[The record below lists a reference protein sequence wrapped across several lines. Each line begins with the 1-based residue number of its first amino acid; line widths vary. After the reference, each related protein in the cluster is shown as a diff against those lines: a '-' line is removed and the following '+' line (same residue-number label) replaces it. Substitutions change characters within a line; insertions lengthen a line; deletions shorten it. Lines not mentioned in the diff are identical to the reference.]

1 MNRIAGKKA
10 LITGATAGIGEA
22 ISKTLAAEGVH
33 LILTGRRN
41 DRLSELK
48 FELENQFQIEVITLN
63 FDIRSLSETQKAL
76 QTIDLSTIDIV
87 VNNAGLAVGTDPL
100 QKADIEDWERMIDT
114 NIKGLL
120 YISRL
125 VSPFMSARKS
135 GHILNIGSI
144 AGHEAY
150 PGGIVYT
157 ATKHAV
163 NAINKVMK
171 MDLHGSNV
179 RVSMISPGLVNTEF
193 STVRFKG
200 DSTRAESVYAGMQP
214 LTAQDIAEIAHF
226 ILNRP
231 IHVDIMDVL
240 VYPTAQS
247 AATMVYREL

>member
-1 MNRIAGKKA
+1 MYRLKGKTA
-10 LITGATAGIGEA
+10 LITGSTAGIGKA
-22 ISKTLAAEGVH
+22 IANSLAAEGVH
-33 LILTGRRN
+33 LILTGRRLE
-41 DRLSELK
+41 RLIEQK
-48 FELENQFQIEVITLN
+48 KTLEEQFSIRVSILC
-63 FDIRSLSETQKAL
+63 FDIRNLNEVVQAL
-76 QTIDLSTIDIV
+76 QEIDLTQIDILI
-87 VNNAGLAVGTDPL
+87 NNAGLAVGTDPL
-100 QKADIEDWERMIDT
+100 HKAEIDDWERMIDT

-120 YISRL
+120 YVSRL
-125 VSPFMSARKS
+125 ISPKMVERKS

-144 AGHEAY
+144 AGHEVY

-171 MDLHGSNV
+171 MDLHGTGV

-200 DSTRAESVYAGMQP
+200 DSNRAASVYAGLQP
-214 LTAQDIAEIAHF
+214 LVAEDIAEIALF

-231 IHVDIMDVL
+231 DHVNIMDVV

-247 AATMVYREL
+247 AATMVQREL

>member
-1 MNRIAGKKA
+1 MNRLLGKTA
-10 LITGATAGIGEA
+10 LITGSTAGIGKA
-22 ISKTLAAEGVH
+22 IAHSLAAEGVH
-33 LILTGRRN
+33 LILTGRRKE
-41 DRLSELK
+41 RLSELK
-48 FELENQFQIEVITLN
+48 EVLEQQFKIQVSTLC
-63 FDIRSLSETQKAL
+63 FDIRNLSDVEQAFHE
-76 QTIDLSTIDIV
+76 IDLTQIDILI
-87 VNNAGLAVGTDPL
+87 NNAGLAVGTDPL
-100 QKADIEDWERMIDT
+100 HKAEIDDWERMIDT

-120 YISRL
+120 YVSRL
-125 VSPFMSARKS
+125 ISPKMAERKS
-135 GHILNIGSI
+135 GHIVNIGSI

-171 MDLHGSNV
+171 MDLHGTGV

-200 DSTRAESVYAGMQP
+200 DTNRADSVYAGMQP
-214 LTAQDIAEIAHF
+214 LVAEDIAEIALF

-231 IHVDIMDVL
+231 DHVDIMDVL

-247 AATMVYREL
+247 AATMVHREL